1 MWEWSDRMMT
11 TMPSRTSRNCVKT
24 GPATSISACRQM
36 AIAVML
42 WGEACDRSKICIFM
56 ITPRSERHKVIFYL
70 IFSSFLLAKM
80 TIKVKNKL
88 PAYIWNDIW
97 DESDSAFMWTINIE
111 SFFYPFRSFATYA
124 SMMIFL
130 FLNNFP
136 SFIPNFSRRDASIQF
151 LVLSF
156 DEFCKRSI
164 NH

>member
-1 MWEWSDRMMT
+1 MCEWSDRMMT

-111 SFFYPFRSFATYA
+111 SFFYPFPFIRNICLDGDFFISKQFSFFY
-124 SMMIFL
+124 SQF
-130 FLNNFP
+130 F
-136 SFIPNFSRRDASIQF
+136 SSRR
-151 LVLSF
+151 F
-156 DEFCKRSI
+156 DTISCFILWRI
-164 NH
+164 LQTIH